1 MKNNNEQIN
10 ALTHKI
16 IGCAME
22 VHNTIGVGF
31 QEFIYLRSLAVE
43 FGLQGVNFVRE
54 MDIDIYYKELHVG
67 TRRVDFF
74 VESKVMLEIKADT
87 KILPVHKVQVINNC
101 VAFNIPDGLIINFGY
116 TRLRNVAHVFSL
128 IL

>member
-1 MKNNNEQIN
+1 
-10 ALTHKI
+10 
-16 IGCAME
+16 ME

-87 KILPVHKVQVINNC
+87 KILPVHKVQAINNC
-101 VAFNIPDGLIINFGY
+101 VAFNIPDGLLINFGY